1 MTLETHVQQRDF
13 NGVRV
18 EAVSPLPFDEVR
30 ARLSEAMGK
39 ASVRDIVD
47 LARTVDGPEAFAREV
62 EARFV
67 GPSGFMLFAEI
78 DHAGW
83 TRIYGIE
90 RRSVRLILGNPLI
103 AITMIRHDLNAG
115 LFAPV
120 ELLLTE
126 TAEGEGSTLLYVR
139 PSSLIAIDEDETELR
154 AAAVA
159 LDAKL
164 DALVRHATGV

>member
-1 MTLETHVQQRDF
+1 MTLETHIQHRNF
-13 NGVRV
+13 TGVRV
-18 EAVSPLPFDEVR
+18 EAASALSLDEVR
-30 ARLSEAMGK
+30 ARLLAQMGD
-39 ASVRDIVD
+39 APVREILDIAAAVG
-47 LARTVDGPEAFAREV
+47 GPEEFECKV

-67 GPSGFMLFAEI
+67 GPSGFMLFGEI
-78 DHAGW
+78 DHGAW

-126 TAEGEGSTLLYVR
+126 AADGEGSTVLYVR
-139 PSSLIAIDEDETELR
+139 PSSLIAIEDGETELR
-154 AAAVA
+154 AAAQA

-164 DALVRHATGV
+164 DALVRHATGA